1 MATTGLP
8 GQLHLSHVAKEHGQ
22 DASATRILHIN
33 VPGWWWLNHLEKW
46 WSLSMGRMTTQILW
60 NIKHV
65 WNHQPAIHKL
75 LAVGIC
81 WSHNYGISENCFS
94 FFGEHVVLVVETGTG
109 CFPPLSTTK
118 DCQPAHW
125 NARVHWLES
134 RNRIPTAIDILSILW
149 RVWKWVIPNMAIRVY
164 RENADRP

>member
-1 MATTGLP
+1 MIIYGDYMVIWCYMELWLILFYGTT
-8 GQLHLSHVAKEHGQ
+8 
-22 DASATRILHIN
+22 
-33 VPGWWWLNHLEKW
+33 GWWWLNHLEKW

-60 NIKHV
+60 KIKHV

>member
-1 MATTGLP
+1 
-8 GQLHLSHVAKEHGQ
+8 
-22 DASATRILHIN
+22 
-33 VPGWWWLNHLEKW
+33 
-46 WSLSMGRMTTQILW
+46 LSMGWQPIYEMEKK
-60 NIKHV
+60 NV

-81 WSHNYGISENCFS
+81 WSHNYGISEKCFS

-134 RNRIPTAIDILSILW
+134 RNRIPTSIDILSILGGFEKGW
-149 RVWKWVIPNMAIRVY
+149 YQTWQFEFIGRMLIDHRIPGYLIIT
-164 RENADRP
+164 